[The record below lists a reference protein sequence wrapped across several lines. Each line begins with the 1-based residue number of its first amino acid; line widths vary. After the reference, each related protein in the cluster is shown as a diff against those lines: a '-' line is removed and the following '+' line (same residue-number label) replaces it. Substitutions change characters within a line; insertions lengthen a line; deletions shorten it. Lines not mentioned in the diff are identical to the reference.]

1 MNDTKR
7 YLVVYENWVNEIDVE
22 LFEVTNVKDCIIQF
36 AISVGDDSRL
46 FRKALMGCESD
57 SECIEM
63 YKQFGSC
70 VIDTIYAV
78 NNVVWSKNEKEKGKG
93 DDTNGQR
100 NCITPVLLGEC

>member
-7 YLVVYENWVNEIDVE
+7 YLVVYEDQVNEIDVE

-78 NNVVWSKNEKEKGKG
+78 NNVVWRKNEKEK
-93 DDTNGQR
+93 
-100 NCITPVLLGEC
+100 

>member
-7 YLVVYENWVNEIDVE
+7 YLVVYEDQVNEIDVE

-36 AISVGDDSRL
+36 VISVGDDSRL

-63 YKQFGSC
+63 YQQFGSC

-78 NNVVWSKNEKEKGKG
+78 NNVVWSKNEKEK
-93 DDTNGQR
+93 
-100 NCITPVLLGEC
+100 

>member
-7 YLVVYENWVNEIDVE
+7 YLVVYENWVNEIDVK

-46 FRKALMGCESD
+46 LRKALIGCESD

-63 YKQFGSC
+63 YKQFGNY
-70 VIDTIYAV
+70 VINTIYAV
-78 NNVVWSKNEKEKGKG
+78 NNVVWSKNEKEK
-93 DDTNGQR
+93 
-100 NCITPVLLGEC
+100 

>member
-7 YLVVYENWVNEIDVE
+7 YFVVYVNRVNEIEVE
-22 LFEVTNVKDCIIQF
+22 LFKVTNVKDCIIQF
-36 AISVGDDSRL
+36 AKSVGDDSRL

-78 NNVVWSKNEKEKGKG
+78 NNVVWSKNEDAVKDWRKSWCDVE
-93 DDTNGQR
+93 
-100 NCITPVLLGEC
+100 NCGRK

>member
-7 YLVVYENWVNEIDVE
+7 YFVVYVNRVNEIEVE
-22 LFEVTNVKDCIIQF
+22 LFKVTNVKDCIIQF
-36 AISVGDDSRL
+36 AKSVGDDSRL

-78 NNVVWSKNEKEKGKG
+78 NNDVWSKNEKEKP
-93 DDTNGQR
+93 DNG
-100 NCITPVLLGEC
+100 